1 MLLSVLVLGA
11 GLAQTVSA
19 KSLAIDTTA
28 RVAEIDAGKLK
39 GEPTELAWAPD
50 GATLFLQTSERDNRG
65 MITNPRYFVMSVSD
79 GKPQPVKEKPEWE
92 SEYWA
97 WKSGRFAPGSK
108 TSGIDIHEDVKQAS
122 ATSSPMG
129 GTLAK
134 GGSASSTA
142 GSSIEDM
149 TTASSQMQKV
159 HVFTLVLKGE
169 TVGEFVNQQFLPGYT
184 FGWSPEP
191 LGLIAYVNASGHL
204 ALMDE
209 QAQKQQIDWTKN
221 VLLPAWSADAAKIAF
236 LERTSKNKYDLYV
249 ASVRR

>member
-1 MLLSVLVLGA
+1 MLFSMLVFGA
-11 GLAQTVSA
+11 GLVQAASA
-19 KSLAIDTTA
+19 KSLVIDTTA

-50 GATLFLQTSERDNRG
+50 GATLFLQTAERDSRG
-65 MITNPRYFVMSVSD
+65 MITNPRYFVMSASD

-92 SEYWA
+92 SEYWT

-134 GGSASSTA
+134 GGSASPTA
-142 GSSIEDM
+142 GSSIEEM
-149 TTASSQMQKV
+149 TTAASQMQKV
-159 HVFTLVLKGE
+159 HVFTLVLRGE

-204 ALMDE
+204 AVMDE
-209 QAQKQQIDWTKN
+209 RAQKQQIDWTKN
-221 VLLPAWSADAAKIAF
+221 VLLPAWSADATKIAF
-236 LERTSKNKYDLYV
+236 LERTAKNKYDLYI

>member
-11 GLAQTVSA
+11 GLVQAVSV
-19 KSLAIDTTA
+19 KSLAIDKVGP
-28 RVAEIDAGKLK
+28 VAEIDAGKLK

-50 GATLFLQTSERDNRG
+50 GTTLFLQTSERDSRG
-65 MITNPRYFVMSVSD
+65 MITNPRYFVMAVSD
-79 GKPQPVKEKPEWE
+79 GKPQSVKAKPEWE

-97 WKSGRFAPGSK
+97 WKSGKFAPGSK
-108 TSGIDIHEDVKQAS
+108 TFGIDIHEDMKQAS
-122 ATSSPMG
+122 GTSTPMG

-134 GGSASSTA
+134 GGSASPTA

-149 TTASSQMQKV
+149 TTAASQMQRV
-159 HVFTLVLKGE
+159 HVFSLVLKGE

-184 FGWSPEP
+184 FGWSPQS
-191 LGLIAYVNASGHL
+191 LGLIAYVNTSGRL

-209 QAQKQQIDWTKN
+209 QTQKQQIDWTKN
-221 VLLPAWSADAAKIAF
+221 VLLPAWSADATKIAF
-236 LERTSKNKYDLYV
+236 LERTAKNKYVLYV

>member
-1 MLLSVLVLGA
+1 
-11 GLAQTVSA
+11 
-19 KSLAIDTTA
+19 
-28 RVAEIDAGKLK
+28 
-39 GEPTELAWAPD
+39 
-50 GATLFLQTSERDNRG
+50 
-65 MITNPRYFVMSVSD
+65 
-79 GKPQPVKEKPEWE
+79 
-92 SEYWA
+92 
-97 WKSGRFAPGSK
+97 
-108 TSGIDIHEDVKQAS
+108 
-122 ATSSPMG
+122 MG

>member
-1 MLLSVLVLGA
+1 MVLSMLLGA
-11 GLAQTVSA
+11 GLLQAVSA
-19 KSLAIDTTA
+19 KSLIVDRPAP
-28 RVAEIDAGKLK
+28 VAEIDAGKLK

-50 GATLFLQTSERDNRG
+50 SATLFLQTSERDSSG
-65 MITNPRYFVMSVSD
+65 MITNPRYFVMSVGN
-79 GKPQPVKEKPEWE
+79 GKPQAVKTKPDWE
-92 SEYWA
+92 SEYWT

-108 TSGIDIHEDVKQAS
+108 TFGIDIKEDMKQVS

-134 GGSASSTA
+134 GGSASPTA
-142 GSSIEDM
+142 GTSIEDM
-149 TTASSQMQKV
+149 TTNASQMQRV

-184 FGWSPEP
+184 FGWSPQP
-191 LGLIAYVNASGHL
+191 LGLIAYVNTSGHL

-209 QAQKQQIDWTKN
+209 QGQKQQIDWTKN
-221 VLLPAWSADAAKIAF
+221 VLLPAWSADATKIAF
-236 LERTSKNKYDLYV
+236 LQRTAKNKYDLYI

>member
-19 KSLAIDTTA
+19 KSLAIDTTP

-39 GEPTELAWAPD
+39 GEPTELALAPD
-50 GATLFLQTSERDNRG
+50 GATLFLQTSERDSRG

>member
-1 MLLSVLVLGA
+1 MLPMVLLGA
-11 GLAQTVSA
+11 GLFQAVSA
-19 KSLAIDTTA
+19 KLLVVDKTVP
-28 RVAEIDAGKLK
+28 VAEIDAGKLK

-50 GATLFLQTSERDNRG
+50 GATLFLQTSERDSRG
-65 MITNPRYFVMSVSD
+65 MIINPRYFVMSVSD
-79 GKPQPVKEKPEWE
+79 GKPQPVKAKPEWE
-92 SEYWA
+92 SEYWT

-108 TSGIDIHEDVKQAS
+108 TSGIDIHEDMKQVS

-134 GGSASSTA
+134 GGSAGANA

-149 TTASSQMQKV
+149 TTASSQMQRV

-184 FGWSPEP
+184 FGWSPQP
-191 LGLIAYVNASGHL
+191 LGLIAYVNTLGHL

-209 QAQKQQIDWTKN
+209 QGQKQQAEWTKN
-221 VLLPAWSADAAKIAF
+221 VLLPAWSPDATKIAF
-236 LERTSKNKYDLYV
+236 LERTAKNKYDLYI
-249 ASVRR
+249 ATVRH